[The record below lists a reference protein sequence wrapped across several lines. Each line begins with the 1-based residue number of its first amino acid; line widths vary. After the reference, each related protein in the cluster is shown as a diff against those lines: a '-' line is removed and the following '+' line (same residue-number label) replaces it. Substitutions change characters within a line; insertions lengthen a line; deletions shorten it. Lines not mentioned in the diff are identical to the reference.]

1 MTFFLLIKVKPAP
14 ILSSFH
20 IVKFCILFRIYYM
33 TMSFNRCTFVNYS
46 TSIKYLEFYQIK
58 KKILMSSKLCNV
70 KSVWYF
76 FLLSC

>member
-33 TMSFNRCTFVNYS
+33 AMSFNRYTFVNYS
-46 TSIKYLEFYQIK
+46 TGRKYLKFYQILK
-58 KKILMSSKLCNV
+58 NIEVIKNM
-70 KSVWYF
+70 
-76 FLLSC
+76 

>member
-1 MTFFLLIKVKPAP
+1 MTFFLLIKVKPAQ

-46 TSIKYLEFYQIK
+46 TSIKYL
-58 KKILMSSKLCNV
+58 KILPNLKKNIDVIKTL
-70 KSVWYF
+70 
-76 FLLSC
+76 

>member
-1 MTFFLLIKVKPAP
+1 MTFFLLIKVKPAQ

-46 TSIKYLEFYQIK
+46 TSIKYQILPNLK
-58 KKILMSSKLCNV
+58 KNNDIIKTL
-70 KSVWYF
+70 
-76 FLLSC
+76 